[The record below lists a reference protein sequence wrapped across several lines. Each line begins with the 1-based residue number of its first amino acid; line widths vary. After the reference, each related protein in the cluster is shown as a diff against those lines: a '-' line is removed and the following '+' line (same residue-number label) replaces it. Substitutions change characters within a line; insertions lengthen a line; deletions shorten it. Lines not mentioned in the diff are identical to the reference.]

1 MASKTK
7 RNIPEVSNVSS
18 SKNITNFKIKN
29 TNVSFV
35 NALRRTILTN
45 IPTAVFRTSP
55 YEKNDCNILENTSRL
70 NNEILK
76 QRLSCIPIH
85 IKDLDIVENLEMEL
99 EVENT
104 SDSVI
109 YVTTSDFKIK
119 DTTTDKYLSNSE
131 LSKIFPVDPITK
143 EHIIFA
149 RLRPKIAATIPG
161 EKIHLKCKITIDN
174 ANTNG
179 AFNVVSTCAYSFD
192 DDVEKQNSEWALYSK
207 TLNKTKEALQ
217 REKKNWFNHKAKR
230 FYRPDTFNFIIET
243 IGVFTNIE
251 IIKKACEIIKTKLE
265 KLNGLYVNENKL
277 IKKSISTTNNCFDIT
292 LPEEDYTIGK
302 IIEYIIHE
310 DFYAKG
316 PELSYVGF
324 SKKHPHDNHSIIRLA
339 FNEEEN
345 SNVESVRSI
354 LSHSITQC
362 INVINN
368 IDESFG

>member
-1 MASKTK
+1 MATKTK

-18 SKNITNFKIKN
+18 KNNITSFKIN
-29 TNVSFV
+29 NINVSFV
-35 NALRRTILTN
+35 NALRRTILTS
-45 IPTAVFRTSP
+45 IPTPVFRTSP
-55 YEKNDCNILENTSRL
+55 YEKNDCNILVNTSRL

-104 SDSVI
+104 SESII
-109 YVTTSDFKIK
+109 YVTTGDFKIK
-119 DTTTDKYLSNSE
+119 DTTTDKYLSDTE
-131 LSKIFPVDPITK
+131 LRKIFPVDPIT
-143 EHIIFA
+143 EEYIIFA
-149 RLRPKIAATIPG
+149 RLRPKIATTIPG
-161 EKIHLKCKITIDN
+161 EKIHLKCKITVDT
-174 ANTNG
+174 AHTNG
-179 AFNVVSTCAYSFD
+179 SFNVVSTCAYSFD

-207 TLNKTKEALQ
+207 TLNKTKAALA
-217 REKKNWFNHKAKR
+217 REKENWFNHKAKK
-230 FYRPDTFNFIIET
+230 FYKPNVFNFIVES

-251 IIKKACEIIKTKLE
+251 IIKKACEIIKSKLQ
-265 KLNGLYVNENKL
+265 KLTLLYTNENKL
-277 IKKSISTTNNCFDIT
+277 IKKSISTTNNCYDIT

-302 IIEYIIHE
+302 IIEYIIHQ
-310 DFYAKG
+310 DFYANG

-324 SKKHPHDNHSIIRLA
+324 SKKHPHDNYSIIRLA

-345 SNVESVRSI
+345 SNIESIKSI
-354 LSHSITQC
+354 LSHSISQC